1 MSDKQ
6 NSTELALRKLVAALR
21 SRAQSDAATA
31 ASGAVTDLESTV
43 DDSVAAHAAQTQ
55 HVHGV
60 GDYYVAKSSS
70 PTQFPNWA
78 DIQNKPD
85 FLADP
90 ITDAGD
96 DDAHLTPFIDFALLP
111 VANLGEAASD
121 KLVRSDDPRL
131 SDRPQTMN
139 TAESIGAGLYVCV

>member
-6 NSTELALRKLVAALR
+6 NTTELAFRKMIAALR
-21 SRAQSDAATA
+21 DRTQSDAANAA
-31 ASGAVTDLESTV
+31 ASAVTDLEDSV
-43 DDSVAAHAAQTQ
+43 DESVAAHAALTQ

-90 ITDAGD
+90 ISSEPD
-96 DDAHLTPFIDFALLP
+96 DDEH
-111 VANLGEAASD
+111 
-121 KLVRSDDPRL
+121 
-131 SDRPQTMN
+131 
-139 TAESIGAGLYVCV
+139 